1 MPNVFYVVIVDVSS
15 SAVVFVASLYGP
27 ALQKRQAL
35 KTTTKITLVFIVT
48 VAAVAIVC
56 SAKFFCMKC
65 LQLSL
70 LMFYSSEHNGLFCK
84 SVQFQQ
90 ITANFAQNLSLCL
103 SKDLQCFSSNLDQA
117 LLDFSN
123 FGTTVP

>member
-70 LMFYSSEHNGLFCK
+70 LMFYSSDIMDFFVNLC
-84 SVQFQQ
+84 
-90 ITANFAQNLSLCL
+90 NF
-103 SKDLQCFSSNLDQA
+103 SK
-117 LLDFSN
+117 
-123 FGTTVP
+123 